1 MIQKGMESIE
11 RTAAAK
17 RDISSLTIA
26 LSEEK
31 FKEAKRRIQEF
42 RRELNVLLSEGGKE
56 EAIYQINFQIF
67 NLTEV
72 PWSLL

>member
-1 MIQKGMESIE
+1 MIQRAAESIE
-11 RTAAAK
+11 RTLPEK

-42 RRELNVLLSEGGKE
+42 RRELNILLSEDGK
-56 EAIYQINFQIF
+56 ADSVYQINFQIF
-67 NLTEV
+67 NLSEV
-72 PWSLL
+72 SWPGR